1 MDMMGPDPNP
11 PAPMGGSS
19 GAGPPGAPAANAR
32 YAYLVGRLR
41 HRQITMEEATELF
54 DLMQE
59 SMARSFNARQLPV
72 PPAADAAAD
81 TEKRAPPPGA
91 IPLSALGDDGVGL
104 GLLALGVGTG
114 LLAAV
119 LKRSAEGPRPTRS
132 T

>member
-1 MDMMGPDPNP
+1 MGPDPNSP
-11 PAPMGGSS
+11 VPMGSS
-19 GAGPPGAPAANAR
+19 AAGTPGAPAANAR

-59 SMARSFNARQLPV
+59 SMARSFNARQLPA
-72 PPAADAAAD
+72 PPAAEAAPGS
-81 TEKRAPPPGA
+81 EKRAPTPGA
-91 IPLSALGDDGVGL
+91 IPLAALGDEGVGL

-119 LKRSAEGPRPTRS
+119 LKRSAEGPRPIRS